1 MPLLCCDCVKG
12 FLDTAL
18 PIIQTIAAI
27 LACVLAVYIPK
38 KISWEQMYSQL
49 LSDYC
54 GYDFGAAVMGVVFF
68 FNQDCKCDVEKIPQ
82 KYADWFEKQ
91 FYNQKEKYRN
101 KQTNHKFDNVKV
113 KYKIP
118 NDQNL
123 HYQRRLLTQFYFL
136 LDQCA
141 RSPFIG
147 KRRVQKDFSSK
158 EANLLK
164 VLYYMNLAA
173 ESSDVFMDIG
183 VDDRIPP
190 NPKSINKYIKH
201 IYGIL
206 KNANVGVS

>member
-1 MPLLCCDCVKG
+1 MPLLCCVDANCLK
-12 FLDTAL
+12 DYIL
-18 PIIQTIAAI
+18 PIIQTVAAI

-38 KISWEQMYSQL
+38 KISWGQMYSQL

-54 GYDFGAAVMGVVFF
+54 GYDFGAAVMGVVLF
-68 FNQDCKCDVEKIPQ
+68 FNQDCRCNIENVQ
-82 KYADWFEKQ
+82 AKYKDWFNKQ
-91 FYNQKEKYRN
+91 FANQLRENNPNFENSKA
-101 KQTNHKFDNVKV
+101 D
-113 KYKIP
+113 YKIP

-147 KRRVQKDFSSK
+147 KRRVQKNFSSK

-183 VDDRIPP
+183 VDDRIPS

-206 KNANVGVS
+206 RNANVGVS

>member
-1 MPLLCCDCVKG
+1 MKDI
-12 FLDTAL
+12 L
-18 PIIQTIAAI
+18 PIIQTVAAI
-27 LACVLAVYIPK
+27 LACFLAVYIPQ
-38 KISWEQMYSQL
+38 KIKWEQMYSQL

-68 FNQDCKCDVEKIPQ
+68 FNQDCDRDVGKIQEK
-82 KYADWFEKQ
+82 YTDWFKKQ
-91 FYNQKEKYRN
+91 FENQIKLANPNYQNIKIE
-101 KQTNHKFDNVKV
+101 
-113 KYKIP
+113 YKIP

-141 RSPFIG
+141 RTPFIG
-147 KRRVQKDFSSK
+147 RRRVQKDFSSK
-158 EANLLK
+158 EANMLK

-173 ESSDVFMDIG
+173 ESSDVFMDIS

-201 IYGIL
+201 IYGVL
-206 KNANVGVS
+206 KKAKSGVS

>member
-1 MPLLCCDCVKG
+1 MLRLRKRG
-12 FLDTAL
+12 GDTAL
-18 PIIQTIAAI
+18 PLIQNIAAI

-54 GYDFGAAVMGVVFF
+54 GYDFGAAVMGVVLF
-68 FNQDCKCDVEKIPQ
+68 FNQDCRCDIGSVQ
-82 KYADWFEKQ
+82 AKYKNWFEKQ
-91 FYNQKEKYRN
+91 FGNQLTKGNPNYQNTKADY
-101 KQTNHKFDNVKV
+101 KV
-113 KYKIP
+113 P